1 MHQISFGSV
10 LKEARLAQGRDLAS
24 VSRDLRIRQ
33 DIIVSIENSDFKR
46 MPSRG
51 YARNM
56 IIAYSRL
63 LGLNAQDVSRM
74 YLDQEYAY
82 QVEQAHQNV
91 GDSIRMHRDP
101 HGREKGGYN
110 TSSFSRVEGS
120 GRKTRS
126 RISQPDEKDLYD
138 GSSNGFGRA
147 VYSQNADVY
156 PSHHNPNVAH
166 RARRSAMPTGKYGN
180 MYAAPQNI
188 PNPNRN
194 RNIAIGVVAGIV
206 IIVALIIAMMLSH
219 QNAPQTNIPVTGA
232 QATQSTQDDSSS
244 SQQQDTTTT
253 ENETVPTE
261 FTLQYSVAKGSES
274 YIEVYVDDK
283 AQESATVSGPAEK
296 SYTSSSKIRFVSTET
311 KGVTVTINGEAVDLK
326 TNSSG
331 IVNQTFTFSDIL
343 DQWYTDHPNVKRDTS
358 ATSSSNSSSSKSSD
372 SSSTSSSSSSKSS
385 SSSSSSSSKSS
396 SGSADSSKNSSSSS
410 KSSSSD

>member
-82 QVEQAHQNV
+82 QVERAHQNV
-91 GDSIRMHRDP
+91 DDSIRMHRDP
-101 HGREKGGYN
+101 HGRERGGYN
-110 TSSFSRVEGS
+110 TSSFSKVDGRS
-120 GRKTRS
+120 SRKTRS

-156 PSHHNPNVAH
+156 PSHNNPQVAH
-166 RARRSAMPTGKYGN
+166 RARRSAMPVGKYGN

-194 RNIAIGVVAGIV
+194 RNIVIGIVVGVVIV
-206 IIVALIIAMMLSH
+206 VALVIAMVLSH
-219 QNAPQTNIPVTGA
+219 PTTPQTNIPVTGA
-232 QATQSTQDDSSS
+232 QSTQSSDSDSADN
-244 SQQQDTTTT
+244 QQQENTSTA
-253 ENETVPTE
+253 NETAPTE
-261 FTLQYSVAKGSES
+261 FTLKYSVAKGSES

-311 KGVTVTINGEAVDLK
+311 KGVTVTINDQQVDLK

-331 IVNQTFTFSDIL
+331 IVNQTFNFSDIL

-358 ATSSSNSSSSKSSD
+358 SSASSSTDSSSSSSSKSTSGSSSNSSSSNSSSSKSST
-372 SSSTSSSSSSKSS
+372 STSKSS
-385 SSSSSSSSKSS
+385 S
-396 SGSADSSKNSSSSS
+396 D
-410 KSSSSD
+410 

>member
-33 DIIVSIENSDFKR
+33 DIIVAIENSDFKR

-82 QVEQAHQNV
+82 QVEQAHQSV

-101 HGREKGGYN
+101 HGREANGYT
-110 TSSFSRVEGS
+110 TSSFEKVGGRVARKSRS
-120 GRKTRS
+120 S
-126 RISQPDEKDLYD
+126 FSQPDEKDLYD

-156 PSHHNPNVAH
+156 PSHHNPQVAH
-166 RARRSAMPTGKYGN
+166 RARRSAMPSGKYGN

-188 PNPNRN
+188 PNPNRS
-194 RNIAIGVVAGIV
+194 RNILVAIIAVFVIVVV
-206 IIVALIIAMMLSH
+206 LVVAMMLSH
-219 QNAPQTNIPVTGA
+219 QTAPQTNIPVTGA
-232 QATQSTQDDSSS
+232 QSTQNAESESSSDQQQTDSSPD
-244 SQQQDTTTT
+244 QTA
-253 ENETVPTE
+253 PTE
-261 FTLQYSVAKGSES
+261 FTLKYSVDKG
-274 YIEVYVDDK
+274 
-283 AQESATVSGPAEK
+283 QESGTVSGPAEK
-296 SYTSSSKIRFVSTET
+296 TYTSSSKIRFVSTET
-311 KGVTVTINGEAVDLK
+311 KGVSVTINDEAVDLK
-326 TNSSG
+326 ANSSG
-331 IVNQTFTFSDIL
+331 IVNQTFSFSEIL
-343 DQWYTDHPNVKRDTS
+343 DQWYNDHPNVKRDTS
-358 ATSSSNSSSSKSSD
+358 AAASSSSQ
-372 SSSTSSSSSSKSS
+372 STGTTSSSSKSS
-385 SSSSSSSSKSS
+385 SDSSTDSAKTLSASSRSSSSE
-396 SGSADSSKNSSSSS
+396 
-410 KSSSSD
+410 

>member
-33 DIIVSIENSDFKR
+33 DIIVAIENSDFKR

-101 HGREKGGYN
+101 HGREGGGYN
-110 TSSFSRVEGS
+110 TSSFEKVGGRST
-120 GRKTRS
+120 RKTRS
-126 RISQPDEKDLYD
+126 TLSQPAEKDLYD

-156 PSHHNPNVAH
+156 PSHHNPQVAH
-166 RARRSAMPTGKYGN
+166 RARRSAMPSGKYGN

-188 PNPNRN
+188 PNPNRS
-194 RNIAIGVVAGIV
+194 RN
-206 IIVALIIAMMLSH
+206 IIVAVVAAVVIVVVLIAAMMLSH
-219 QNAPQTNIPVTGA
+219 QTAPQTNIPVTGA
-232 QATQSTQDDSSS
+232 QSTQSAESESSPDQQQADSSS
-244 SQQQDTTTT
+244 SDQTA
-253 ENETVPTE
+253 PTE
-261 FTLQYSVAKGSES
+261 FTLKYSVDKGSES

-283 AQESATVSGPAEK
+283 AQESGTVSGPAEK
-296 SYTSSSKIRFVSTET
+296 TYTSSSKIRFVSTET
-311 KGVTVTINGEAVDLK
+311 KGVTVTINDEAVDLK
-326 TNSSG
+326 ANSSG
-331 IVNQTFTFSDIL
+331 IVNQTFSFSEIL
-343 DQWYTDHPNVKRDTS
+343 DQWYTDHPNVKRDTT
-358 ATSSSNSSSSKSSD
+358 AAASSSSRD
-372 SSSTSSSSSSKSS
+372 SSSTN
-385 SSSSSSSSKSS
+385 SSSSSSSKSPT
-396 SGSADSSKNSSSSS
+396 DSSRTSSASS
-410 KSSSSD
+410 KSSSSE

>member
-10 LKEARLAQGRDLAS
+10 LKEARLVQGRDLAS

-82 QVEQAHQNV
+82 QVERAHQNV
-91 GDSIRMHRDP
+91 DDSIRMHRDP
-101 HGREKGGYN
+101 HGRERGGYN
-110 TSSFSRVEGS
+110 TSSFSKVDGRS
-120 GRKTRS
+120 SRKTRS

-156 PSHHNPNVAH
+156 PSHNNPQVAH
-166 RARRSAMPTGKYGN
+166 RARRSAMPAGKYGN

-194 RNIAIGVVAGIV
+194 RNIVIGIVAGVVIV
-206 IIVALIIAMMLSH
+206 VALVIAMILSH
-219 QNAPQTNIPVTGA
+219 PTTPQTNIPVTGA
-232 QATQSTQDDSSS
+232 QSTQSSDSDSADN
-244 SQQQDTTTT
+244 QQQETTSTAS
-253 ENETVPTE
+253 ETAPTE
-261 FTLQYSVAKGSES
+261 FTLKYSVAKGSES

-311 KGVTVTINGEAVDLK
+311 KGVTVTINDQQVDLK

-331 IVNQTFTFSDIL
+331 IVNQTFNFSDIL

-358 ATSSSNSSSSKSSD
+358 SAASSSSSDSSSSSSSKSTSSSSSNSSSSNSSSSKSST
-372 SSSTSSSSSSKSS
+372 STSKSS
-385 SSSSSSSSKSS
+385 S
-396 SGSADSSKNSSSSS
+396 D
-410 KSSSSD
+410 

>member
-82 QVEQAHQNV
+82 QVERAHQNV
-91 GDSIRMHRDP
+91 DDSIRMHRDP
-101 HGREKGGYN
+101 HGRERGGYN
-110 TSSFSRVEGS
+110 TSSFSKVDGRS
-120 GRKTRS
+120 SRKTRS

-156 PSHHNPNVAH
+156 PSHNNPQVAH
-166 RARRSAMPTGKYGN
+166 RARRSAMPAGKYGN

-194 RNIAIGVVAGIV
+194 RNIVIGIVVGVVIV
-206 IIVALIIAMMLSH
+206 VALVIAMVLSH
-219 QNAPQTNIPVTGA
+219 PTTPQTNIPVTGA
-232 QATQSTQDDSSS
+232 QVYAELRFGFRRQPTAGKHLDGKRDRAYGIHPQVFRCQGKRIVHRGLCRRQSPGIRNGFRSCGKVVHQLFED
-244 SQQQDTTTT
+244 
-253 ENETVPTE
+253 P
-261 FTLQYSVAKGSES
+261 
-274 YIEVYVDDK
+274 
-283 AQESATVSGPAEK
+283 
-296 SYTSSSKIRFVSTET
+296 IRFDRN
-311 KGVTVTINGEAVDLK
+311 KRRYG
-326 TNSSG
+326 
-331 IVNQTFTFSDIL
+331 
-343 DQWYTDHPNVKRDTS
+343 DHQ
-358 ATSSSNSSSSKSSD
+358 
-372 SSSTSSSSSSKSS
+372 
-385 SSSSSSSSKSS
+385 
-396 SGSADSSKNSSSSS
+396 
-410 KSSSSD
+410 

>member
-33 DIIVSIENSDFKR
+33 DIIVAIENSDFKR

-101 HGREKGGYN
+101 HGREGGGYN
-110 TSSFSRVEGS
+110 TSSFEKVGGRST
-120 GRKTRS
+120 RKTRS
-126 RISQPDEKDLYD
+126 TLSQPAEKDLYD

-156 PSHHNPNVAH
+156 PSHHNPQVAH
-166 RARRSAMPTGKYGN
+166 RARRSAMPSGKYGN

-188 PNPNRN
+188 PNPNRS
-194 RNIAIGVVAGIV
+194 RN
-206 IIVALIIAMMLSH
+206 IIVAVVAAVVIVVALIVAMMLSH
-219 QNAPQTNIPVTGA
+219 QTAPQTNIPVTGA
-232 QATQSTQDDSSS
+232 QSTQSAESESSPDQQQADSSS
-244 SQQQDTTTT
+244 SDQTA
-253 ENETVPTE
+253 PTE
-261 FTLQYSVAKGSES
+261 FTLKYSVDKGSES

-283 AQESATVSGPAEK
+283 VQESGTVSGPAEK
-296 SYTSSSKIRFVSTET
+296 TYTSSSKIRFVSTET
-311 KGVTVTINGEAVDLK
+311 KGVTVTINDEAVDLK
-326 TNSSG
+326 ANSSG
-331 IVNQTFTFSDIL
+331 IVNQTFSFSEIL
-343 DQWYTDHPNVKRDTS
+343 DQWYTDHPNVKRDTT
-358 ATSSSNSSSSKSSD
+358 AAASSSSRD
-372 SSSTSSSSSSKSS
+372 SSSTN
-385 SSSSSSSSKSS
+385 SSSSSSSKSS
-396 SGSADSSKNSSSSS
+396 TDSSKTSSASS
-410 KSSSSD
+410 KSSSSE

>member
-33 DIIVSIENSDFKR
+33 DIIVAIENSDFKR

-101 HGREKGGYN
+101 HGREGGGYN
-110 TSSFSRVEGS
+110 TSSFEKVGGRST
-120 GRKTRS
+120 RKTRS
-126 RISQPDEKDLYD
+126 TLSQPAEKDLYD

-156 PSHHNPNVAH
+156 PSHHNPQVAH
-166 RARRSAMPTGKYGN
+166 RARRSAMPSGKYGN

-188 PNPNRN
+188 PNPNRS
-194 RNIAIGVVAGIV
+194 RN
-206 IIVALIIAMMLSH
+206 IIVAVVAAVVIVVVLIAAMMLSH
-219 QNAPQTNIPVTGA
+219 QTAPQTNIPVTGA
-232 QATQSTQDDSSS
+232 QSTQSAESESSPDQQQADSSS
-244 SQQQDTTTT
+244 SDQTA
-253 ENETVPTE
+253 PTE
-261 FTLQYSVAKGSES
+261 FTLKYSVDKGSES

-283 AQESATVSGPAEK
+283 AQESGTVSGPAEK
-296 SYTSSSKIRFVSTET
+296 TYTSSSKIRFVSTET
-311 KGVTVTINGEAVDLK
+311 KGVTVTINDEAVDLK
-326 TNSSG
+326 ANSSG
-331 IVNQTFTFSDIL
+331 IVNQTFSFSEIL
-343 DQWYTDHPNVKRDTS
+343 DQWYTDHPNVKRDTT
-358 ATSSSNSSSSKSSD
+358 AAASSSSRD
-372 SSSTSSSSSSKSS
+372 SSSTN
-385 SSSSSSSSKSS
+385 SSSSSSSKSS
-396 SGSADSSKNSSSSS
+396 TDSSKTSSASS
-410 KSSSSD
+410 KSSSSE

>member
-82 QVEQAHQNV
+82 QVERAHQNV
-91 GDSIRMHRDP
+91 DDSIRMHRDP
-101 HGREKGGYN
+101 HGRERGGYN
-110 TSSFSRVEGS
+110 TSSFSKVDGRS
-120 GRKTRS
+120 SRKTRS

-156 PSHHNPNVAH
+156 PSHNNPQVAH
-166 RARRSAMPTGKYGN
+166 RARRSAMPAGKYGN

-194 RNIAIGVVAGIV
+194 RNIVIGIVAGVVIV
-206 IIVALIIAMMLSH
+206 VALVIAMILSH
-219 QNAPQTNIPVTGA
+219 PTTPQTNIPVTGA
-232 QATQSTQDDSSS
+232 QSTQSSDSDSADN
-244 SQQQDTTTT
+244 QQQETTSTAS
-253 ENETVPTE
+253 ETAPTE
-261 FTLQYSVAKGSES
+261 FTLKYSVAKGSES

-311 KGVTVTINGEAVDLK
+311 KGVTVTINDQQVDLK

-331 IVNQTFTFSDIL
+331 IVNQTFNFSDIL

-358 ATSSSNSSSSKSSD
+358 SAASSSSSDSSSSSSSKSTSSSSSNSSSSNSSSSKSST
-372 SSSTSSSSSSKSS
+372 STSKSS
-385 SSSSSSSSKSS
+385 S
-396 SGSADSSKNSSSSS
+396 D
-410 KSSSSD
+410 

>member
-33 DIIVSIENSDFKR
+33 DIIVAIENSDFKR

-101 HGREKGGYN
+101 HGREGGGYN
-110 TSSFSRVEGS
+110 TSSFEKVS
-120 GRKTRS
+120 GRSTRKTRS
-126 RISQPDEKDLYD
+126 TLSQPAEKDLYD

-156 PSHHNPNVAH
+156 PSHHNPQVAH
-166 RARRSAMPTGKYGN
+166 RARRSAMPSGKYGN

-188 PNPNRN
+188 PNPNRS
-194 RNIAIGVVAGIV
+194 RN
-206 IIVALIIAMMLSH
+206 IIVAVVAAVVIVVVLIVAMMLSH
-219 QNAPQTNIPVTGA
+219 QTAPQTNIPVTGA
-232 QATQSTQDDSSS
+232 QSTQSAESESSPDQQQADSSS
-244 SQQQDTTTT
+244 SDQTA
-253 ENETVPTE
+253 PTE
-261 FTLQYSVAKGSES
+261 FTLRYSVDKGSES

-283 AQESATVSGPAEK
+283 AQESGTVSGPAEK
-296 SYTSSSKIRFVSTET
+296 TYTSSSKIRFVSTET
-311 KGVTVTINGEAVDLK
+311 KGVTVTINDEAVDLK
-326 TNSSG
+326 ANSSG
-331 IVNQTFTFSDIL
+331 IVNQTFSFSEIL
-343 DQWYTDHPNVKRDTS
+343 DQWYTDHPNVKRDTT
-358 ATSSSNSSSSKSSD
+358 AAASSSSQD
-372 SSSTSSSSSSKSS
+372 SSSTDSSKTSSASSKSS
-385 SSSSSSSSKSS
+385 SSE
-396 SGSADSSKNSSSSS
+396 
-410 KSSSSD
+410 

>member
-33 DIIVSIENSDFKR
+33 DIIVAIENSDFKR

-101 HGREKGGYN
+101 HGREGGGYN
-110 TSSFSRVEGS
+110 TSSFEKVGGRST
-120 GRKTRS
+120 RKTRS
-126 RISQPDEKDLYD
+126 TLSQPAEKDLYD

-156 PSHHNPNVAH
+156 PSHHNPQVAH
-166 RARRSAMPTGKYGN
+166 RARRSAMPSGKYGN

-188 PNPNRN
+188 PNPNRS
-194 RNIAIGVVAGIV
+194 RN
-206 IIVALIIAMMLSH
+206 IIVAVVAAVVIVVVLIVAMMLSH
-219 QNAPQTNIPVTGA
+219 QTAPQTNIPVTGA
-232 QATQSTQDDSSS
+232 QSTQSAESESSPDQQQADSSS
-244 SQQQDTTTT
+244 SDQTA
-253 ENETVPTE
+253 PTE
-261 FTLQYSVAKGSES
+261 FTLKYSVDKGSES

-283 AQESATVSGPAEK
+283 VQESGTVSGPAEK
-296 SYTSSSKIRFVSTET
+296 TYTSSSKIRFVSTET
-311 KGVTVTINGEAVDLK
+311 KGVTVTINDEAVDLK
-326 TNSSG
+326 ANSSG
-331 IVNQTFTFSDIL
+331 IVNQTFSFSEIL
-343 DQWYTDHPNVKRDTS
+343 DQWYTDHPNVKRDTT
-358 ATSSSNSSSSKSSD
+358 AAASSSSRD
-372 SSSTSSSSSSKSS
+372 SSSTN
-385 SSSSSSSSKSS
+385 SSSSSSSKSS
-396 SGSADSSKNSSSSS
+396 TDSSKTSSASS
-410 KSSSSD
+410 KSSSSE

>member
-33 DIIVSIENSDFKR
+33 DIIVAIENSDFKR

-101 HGREKGGYN
+101 HGREGGGYN
-110 TSSFSRVEGS
+110 TSSFEKVGGRST
-120 GRKTRS
+120 RKTRS
-126 RISQPDEKDLYD
+126 TLSQPAEKDLYD

-156 PSHHNPNVAH
+156 PSHHNPQVAH
-166 RARRSAMPTGKYGN
+166 RARRSAMPSGKYGN

-188 PNPNRN
+188 PNPNRS
-194 RNIAIGVVAGIV
+194 RN
-206 IIVALIIAMMLSH
+206 IIVAVVAAVVIVVVLIVAMMLSH
-219 QNAPQTNIPVTGA
+219 QTAPQTNIPVTGA
-232 QATQSTQDDSSS
+232 QSTQSAESESSPDQQQADSSS
-244 SQQQDTTTT
+244 SDQTA
-253 ENETVPTE
+253 PTE
-261 FTLQYSVAKGSES
+261 FTLKYSVDKGSES

-283 AQESATVSGPAEK
+283 AQESGTVSGPAEK
-296 SYTSSSKIRFVSTET
+296 TYTSSSKIRFVSTET
-311 KGVTVTINGEAVDLK
+311 KGVTVTINDEAVDLK
-326 TNSSG
+326 ANSSG
-331 IVNQTFTFSDIL
+331 IVNQTFSFSEIL
-343 DQWYTDHPNVKRDTS
+343 DQWYTDHPNVKRDTT
-358 ATSSSNSSSSKSSD
+358 AAASSSSRDSSSTNSSSSSASKSSTD
-372 SSSTSSSSSSKSS
+372 SSKTSSASSKSS
-385 SSSSSSSSKSS
+385 SSE
-396 SGSADSSKNSSSSS
+396 
-410 KSSSSD
+410 

>member
-33 DIIVSIENSDFKR
+33 DIIVAIENSDFKR

-56 IIAYSRL
+56 IIAYSRF

-101 HGREKGGYN
+101 HGREGGGYS
-110 TSSFSRVEGS
+110 TSSFEKVGGRST
-120 GRKTRS
+120 RKTRS
-126 RISQPDEKDLYD
+126 TLSQPAEKDLYD

-156 PSHHNPNVAH
+156 PSHHNPQVAH
-166 RARRSAMPTGKYGN
+166 RARRSAMPSGKYGN

-188 PNPNRN
+188 PNPNRS
-194 RNIAIGVVAGIV
+194 RN
-206 IIVALIIAMMLSH
+206 IIVAVVAAVVIVVVLIVAMMLSH
-219 QNAPQTNIPVTGA
+219 QTAPQTNIPVTGA
-232 QATQSTQDDSSS
+232 QSTQSAESESSPDQQQADSSS
-244 SQQQDTTTT
+244 SDQTA
-253 ENETVPTE
+253 PTE
-261 FTLQYSVAKGSES
+261 FTLKYSVDKGSES

-283 AQESATVSGPAEK
+283 AQESGTVSGPAEK
-296 SYTSSSKIRFVSTET
+296 TYTSSSKIRFVSTET
-311 KGVTVTINGEAVDLK
+311 KGVTVTINDEAVDLK
-326 TNSSG
+326 ANSSG
-331 IVNQTFTFSDIL
+331 IVNQTFSFSEIL
-343 DQWYTDHPNVKRDTS
+343 DQWYTDHPNVKRDTT
-358 ATSSSNSSSSKSSD
+358 AAASSSSRD
-372 SSSTSSSSSSKSS
+372 SSSTN
-385 SSSSSSSSKSS
+385 SSSSSSSKSS
-396 SGSADSSKNSSSSS
+396 TDSSKTSSASS
-410 KSSSSD
+410 KSSSSE